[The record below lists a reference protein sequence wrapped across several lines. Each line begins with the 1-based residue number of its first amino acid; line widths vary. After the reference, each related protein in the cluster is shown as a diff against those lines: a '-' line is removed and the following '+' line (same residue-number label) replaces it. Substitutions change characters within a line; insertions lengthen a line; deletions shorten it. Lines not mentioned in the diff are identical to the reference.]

1 MPSNFV
7 HLHTHSHYSLL
18 DGLSKIKDLVKKAKE
33 FEMPAI
39 ALTDHGN
46 MYGAVEF
53 YKKCTDGGIKP
64 ILGVEAYM
72 ASRTRFDKEP
82 RTDARRY
89 HLTLLAKNNEG
100 YRNLLKMVTKANLE
114 GYYYKPRMDWDLL
127 TEYHEGIICLSGC
140 LGGELSLLLWAKDYD
155 GAKALA
161 TKYRDLFGEGNYY
174 IEIMHHPKLERQS
187 EIKAELI
194 KLAHELNIPLVATY
208 DSHYINKDDQKAH
221 QTLIA
226 IQSQTDIEDAKRM
239 GNTVDD
245 FSFIGP
251 DEAKE
256 FYSDAL
262 EAVTNT
268 VKIAEMC
275 NVELEL
281 GKWTFPNFPH
291 ESSEDG
297 TEKSYEQTLRER
309 SEAGLAEYCQLY
321 PDRAE
326 EAKIRTEYELDVIV
340 KKGYDVYFLVV
351 SDFIGFAKDNG
362 IFTNTRGSAAG
373 SLVSFLIHITD
384 VDPLYY
390 KLPFERFLN
399 PERPSPPD
407 IDMDYADK
415 RRDEVLDYARRKY
428 GTDHVAQIGT
438 FGKML
443 ARGAVRDVARALG
456 HPYAIGDQISKL
468 IPMGSQGFPM
478 TINRALEDE
487 PELKALYQ
495 KDATVKEIIDLA
507 KKIEGCARHIS
518 VHAAGTVISPT
529 PLTDFTPVQY
539 DPKGGKVISQYEMH
553 AVEDVGLL
561 KYDFLGIRNLS
572 ILEDAIKIVK
582 KITGEI
588 IDIQKIPLDD
598 KTTFEMLAKG
608 ITIGLFQLNGSGMTK
623 WLKELKPTTIFDIN
637 AMVALYRPG
646 PMECIPDYIA
656 RKYDSSLI
664 KYLDPRM
671 KDILDQSYGVITYQD
686 DVMMISIKLAGYSW
700 LEADKLRKAM
710 GKKIPAEM
718 EAQKG
723 KLLEGFV
730 KNGLTEKKAQQLWS
744 LIEPF
749 AAYGFNKAH
758 AASYGRVAY
767 QTSYMKANYPAEY
780 MTAVLSAESGNTE
793 TIAEVIGECKKMSIP
808 VLAPDVNE
816 SFGDF
821 ACIKASTGDLS
832 KLTPM
837 AKELALRQQRD
848 HDTIRFGLYTIKN
861 LGTEISD
868 FIEHERKEH
877 GPYKSYADFLERS
890 KHKNMNKK
898 SLESLIKAGALDS
911 LGEDRGTML
920 GNMEEA
926 LAYNKEGRDAN
937 QNQTSIFG
945 LLADPAA
952 APKLALKKCDPITD
966 KEKLA
971 WEKELLGL
979 YVSGHPLEAYK
990 DKFAKAEMDIKKIKT
1005 LEDGKLAVF
1014 GGIVEEV
1021 REILTK
1027 KGDKMAFVKV
1037 SDFGDT
1043 METVFFPKTFA
1054 KFRSLIVADQCLAI
1068 KGNMSIRNG
1077 EPSVLVEAVKEL

>member
-1 MPSNFV
+1 
-7 HLHTHSHYSLL
+7 LAT
-18 DGLSKIKDLVKKAKE
+18 
-33 FEMPAI
+33 
-39 ALTDHGN
+39 
-46 MYGAVEF
+46 
-53 YKKCTDGGIKP
+53 
-64 ILGVEAYM
+64 
-72 ASRTRFDKEP
+72 RTRFDKEP
-82 RTDARRY
+82 RVDAKRY
-89 HLTLLAKNNEG
+89 HLTMLAKNNQG
-100 YRNLLKMVTKANLE
+100 YKNLLKMVTKANLE

-127 TEYHEGIICLSGC
+127 TEHHEGIICLSGC
-140 LGGELSLLLWAKDYD
+140 LGGELSRLLWAKNYD
-155 GAKALA
+155 EAKALA
-161 TKYRDLFGEGNYY
+161 LKYKKLFGEGNYY
-174 IEIMHHPKLERQS
+174 IEIMHHPKLERQL

-194 KLAHELNIPLVATY
+194 KLAKELDIPLVATY
-208 DSHYINKDDQKAH
+208 DSHYINKDDNRAH

-226 IQSQTDIEDAKRM
+226 IQSQTDVEDAARLA
-239 GNTVDD
+239 NSADD
-245 FSFIGP
+245 FSFISP
-251 DEAKE
+251 AEAKE
-256 FYSDAL
+256 IYKDAP
-262 EAVTNT
+262 ESVTNT
-268 VKIAEMC
+268 LKIAEMC

-281 GKWTFPNFPH
+281 GKWTFPNFPK
-291 ESSEDG
+291 ENGE
-297 TEKSYEQTLRER
+297 SYEETLRRET
-309 SEAGLAEYCQLY
+309 EEGLKEYLKEN
-321 PDRAE
+321 PEKKE
-326 EAKIRTEYELDVIV
+326 EAVERIKYELDIII

-351 SDFIGFAKDNG
+351 ADLIGFAKKNG

-373 SLVSFLIHITD
+373 SFVSFLIKITD
-384 VDPLYY
+384 VDPLFY

-407 IDMDYADK
+407 IDMDFADK
-415 RRDEVLDYARRKY
+415 RRDEVLDYTRQKY
-428 GTDHVAQIGT
+428 GLDHVAQIGT
-438 FGKML
+438 FGSMM

-456 HPYAIGDQISKL
+456 HPYSIGDQISKL

-478 TINRALEDE
+478 TIDKAIEQE
-487 PELKALYQ
+487 PELADLY
-495 KDATVKEIIDLA
+495 KSDATVKEIIDLA

-539 DPKGGKVISQYEMH
+539 DPKGGKVITQYEMH

-572 ILEDAIKIVK
+572 ILEDAVKIVRK
-582 KITGEI
+582 TNGQI

-598 KTTFEMLAKG
+598 PKTYEMLAKG

-623 WLKELKPTTIFDIN
+623 WLKELRPTTIFDIN

-646 PMECIPDYIA
+646 PMESIPDYIK
-656 RKYDSSLI
+656 RKHDPSLV

-671 KDILDQSYGVITYQD
+671 KTILDQSFGVITYQD
-686 DVMMISIKLAGYSW
+686 DVMMIAIKLAGYSW

-710 GKKIPAEM
+710 GKKIPAVM

-730 KNGLTEKKAQQLWS
+730 KNGLTEKKAKKLWS

-767 QTSYMKANYPAEY
+767 QTSYMKANYPSEY
-780 MTAVLSAESGNTE
+780 MTAVLSAESGNVE
-793 TIAEVIGECKKMSIP
+793 TIAEVIGECKKMKIP
-808 VLAPDVNE
+808 VLSPDINE
-816 SFGDF
+816 SFGNF
-821 ACIKASTGDLS
+821 TCIKTGTGDVS
-832 KLTPM
+832 KLTPQ
-837 AKELALRQQRD
+837 AAELALRLKRD

-861 LGTEISD
+861 LGVEISD
-868 FIEHERKEH
+868 AIVDERKTKGH
-877 GPYKSYADFLERS
+877 YKSFTDFLERV

-911 LGEDRGTML
+911 LGEERGTML
-920 GNMEEA
+920 ANMEEA
-926 LAYNKEGRDAN
+926 LAYNKEGREAN
-937 QNQTSIFG
+937 KDQISIFG
-945 LLADPAA
+945 LLPDTSTV
-952 APKLALKKCDPITD
+952 PKLALKKSEPITD
-966 KEKLA
+966 KEKLT

-990 DKFAKAEMDIKKIKT
+990 DKFDKAEMDIKKIKQ
-1005 LEDGKLAVF
+1005 LKEGNLAVF
-1014 GGIVEEV
+1014 GCIIEEV

-1043 METVFFPKTFA
+1043 LETVFFPKTFA
-1054 KFRSLIVADQCLAI
+1054 KFRTLIIPDQCIAI
-1068 KGNMSIRNG
+1068 KGNLSLRNG